1 MQEESEQ
8 FYKGR
13 FTRRKNPQQYD
24 CKLHGVECL
33 GLVGFFFL
41 LLMEAVIFM
50 TSERSLYKNISPY
63 REQP

>member
-24 CKLHGVECL
+24 FKLHGVECL
-33 GLVGFFFL
+33 GLFCFFPFNGSSD
-41 LLMEAVIFM
+41 I
-50 TSERSLYKNISPY
+50 YDI
-63 REQP
+63 

>member
-8 FYKGR
+8 FYKGQ

-33 GLVGFFFL
+33 GLVGFFFS
-41 LLMEAVIFM
+41 F
-50 TSERSLYKNISPY
+50 
-63 REQP
+63 

>member
-24 CKLHGVECL
+24 FKLHGVECL
-33 GLVGFFFL
+33 GLVGFFF
-41 LLMEAVIFM
+41 
-50 TSERSLYKNISPY
+50 SPFNGSSDIY
-63 REQP
+63 DI